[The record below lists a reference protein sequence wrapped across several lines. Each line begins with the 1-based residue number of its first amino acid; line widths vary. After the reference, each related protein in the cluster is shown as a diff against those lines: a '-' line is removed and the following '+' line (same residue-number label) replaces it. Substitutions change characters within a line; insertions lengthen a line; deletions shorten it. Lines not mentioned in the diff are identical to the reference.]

1 MGGIKRLLVGMG
13 FLGALLCAPRA
24 RADGLSADE
33 QARLATGET
42 VVREQTVDDDE
53 RRLVG
58 GVTYTVV
65 EATPEELQATFDD
78 VDAYKQLLPK
88 TRYARRVSGPGT
100 DTFIEVSQ
108 GNNVVSAS
116 YVLEVR
122 KYPRERTVRFWL
134 APSFPH
140 AIDDAWGFFRAEP
153 LPPASDGTPRTLLT
167 YGVLVD
173 VGPGIVRAFYEEKL
187 RTAMLAVPQLV
198 RQYVQRS
205 FRSPRPA

>member
-1 MGGIKRLLVGMG
+1 MKRLLVGMG
-13 FLGALLCAPRA
+13 FLGALLCAPLA

-33 QARLATGET
+33 QARLATGAT
-42 VVREQTVDDDE
+42 VVREQTVEDDE

-65 EATPEELQATFDD
+65 EATPEELEATFDD

-134 APSFPH
+134 APSYPH

-187 RTAMLAVPQLV
+187 RAAMLAVPQLV